1 MVSVNTFEQL
11 DRELKA
17 ARVRNEL
24 SLIEIKCAIG
34 ARDDLGKP
42 TTTALENKKNFM
54 GYIKTI

>member
-1 MVSVNTFEQL
+1 MSVNTFEQL